1 MPLIISAGTPKLCHD
16 FGKAEI
22 IKKGRWPNLINGKAC
37 GILRKEE
44 TMNKGWIALGV
55 VVVII
60 LMAFGWYQGGF
71 NQMVSLDQQV
81 KSSWAQV
88 ENQLQRRFDLVP
100 NLVST
105 VKGYAAHEKGILEE
119 VTRLRSQWGQA
130 ASVPDKVAAA
140 NSLGGALSRLL
151 LVSENYP
158 NLKADQ
164 SFLELQS
171 QLEGMENRIAVERM
185 RYNEAVQQFNSYQQ
199 SLFGSF
205 FAAKTH
211 LTQPAVYF
219 KAPEE
224 TQKAPVVKF

>member
-1 MPLIISAGTPKLCHD
+1 
-16 FGKAEI
+16 
-22 IKKGRWPNLINGKAC
+22 
-37 GILRKEE
+37 
-44 TMNKGWIALGV
+44 MNKGLIALGV
-55 VVVII
+55 VLVVA
-60 LMAFGWYQGGF
+60 LMAFGWYQSGY
-71 NQMVSLDQQV
+71 NQMISLDQQV

-88 ENQLQRRFDLVP
+88 ENQLQRRFDLIP
-100 NLVST
+100 NLVNT

-130 ASVPDKVAAA
+130 ASIPDKVAAA

-151 LVSENYP
+151 MVSENYP

-171 QLEGMENRIAVERM
+171 QLEGTENRIAVERM
-185 RYNEAVQQFNSYQQ
+185 RYNQAVQQFNSYQQ

-205 FAAKTH
+205 FASKTH

-219 KAPEE
+219 KAPEGA
-224 TQKAPVVKF
+224 QQAPVVKF